1 MSTTPTNAT
10 SAMQSLFQFAG
21 LQPSLFAAN
30 SRYVGIATS
39 TLVAADG
46 TTIAYVQRRFIPQPD
61 QLAQLQQYT
70 VVQGDRL
77 DVLAAKYLGDPT
89 LFWRIC
95 DANGAMR
102 PQDVTATVGTVL
114 RICLPAGIPGGP
126 IAS

>member
-1 MSTTPTNAT
+1 MSTAPINAT
-10 SAMQSLFQFAG
+10 TSMQALFQFAG

-30 SRYVGIATS
+30 SRYLGLATS
-39 TLVAADG
+39 TLVTPDG
-46 TTIAYVQRRFIPQPD
+46 TSIAYVQRRFIPQPT
-61 QLAQLQQYT
+61 QLVQLQQHA

-77 DVLAAKYLGDPT
+77 DILAAQYLGDPQ

-102 PQDVTATVGTVL
+102 PQDLTATVGRIL

-126 IAS
+126 SAA